1 MYLIGEFFL
10 ALSSF
15 LFKNENILQVV
26 AAPHQD
32 RLCLAVAK
40 ELGEKFGGWVPPP

>member
-1 MYLIGEFFL
+1 MGILIFCSIL
-10 ALSSF
+10 L
-15 LFKNENILQVV
+15 LLKNENILQVV